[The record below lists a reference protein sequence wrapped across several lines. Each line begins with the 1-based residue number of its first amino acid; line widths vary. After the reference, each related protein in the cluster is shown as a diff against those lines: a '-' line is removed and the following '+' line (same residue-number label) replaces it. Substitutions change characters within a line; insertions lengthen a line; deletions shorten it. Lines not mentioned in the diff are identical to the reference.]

1 MDCADHCICGDGDTD
16 GAGNRILHRVL
27 NKEEAFWSFIPGRF
41 VTQPHSNLQLCKLND
56 GTYLTPD
63 RQRDDD
69 TQPHSNLQLC
79 KLNDG
84 TYLTPDR
91 QRDDDAA
98 SYLVNSWSQA
108 IAKFGCY
115 SIFYP
120 KTVYHEILR

>member
-69 TQPHSNLQLC
+69 
-79 KLNDG
+79 
-84 TYLTPDR
+84 
-91 QRDDDAA
+91 AA
-98 SYLVNSWSQA
+98 SYLVFSLPSLSQVLVVTLYF
-108 IAKFGCY
+108 KLY
-115 SIFYP
+115 IFFCF
-120 KTVYHEILR
+120 VCLM